1 MKQTTQQR
9 LNQLMSERNLKQV
22 DILNM
27 SLPLQKE
34 TGIKMSKSHLS
45 QYVNGK
51 SSPDQYK
58 LYLLAK
64 TLNVSEAWLLGY
76 DVPKEDKE
84 NDVPS
89 IESIYNQLEDSR
101 QKEVYDF
108 AEYHLKEQEN
118 AAANSNKVIP
128 LKEKKKETKDYLKVV
143 AAHIDDDATEEELDE
158 IKAFI
163 DSLTKED

>member
-1 MKQTTQQR
+1 MELSKYIGSKIRYYRELKNLTQDELAEQLGTTRQSVSR
-9 LNQLMSERNLKQV
+9 YENGERKANQ
-22 DILNM
+22 DILF
-27 SLPLQKE
+27 E
-34 TGIKMSKSHLS
+34 
-45 QYVNGK
+45 
-51 SSPDQYK
+51 
-58 LYLLAK
+58 LADIFK
-64 TLNVSEAWLLGY
+64 ISINNFFPPV
-76 DVPKEDKE
+76 E
-84 NDVPS
+84 NIPS
-89 IESIYNQLEDSR
+89 IETIYNQLEDSR